1 MARVAVRFGLGSIV
15 ATGITAGIIF
25 AAFEM
30 AAAAILMGFGAVAMP
45 LRMIGAMVL
54 GAQALD
60 PGYPLAT
67 AAMTGVIVHLI
78 LSIVF
83 TGIFAAIAAPML
95 AASGVMMTSGSLAV
109 AGIGF
114 GIVLWLVNFY
124 LVAPVAG
131 WTWFP
136 VRTNPVVQ
144 FLAHAFFFGCAAG
157 WMLGRGRPPGIPT
170 L

>member
-136 VRTNPVVQ
+136 ERTNPVVQ